1 MTHDDRN
8 APEPDADEPAADAS
22 LAALARERN
31 ELWTEALRAKAL
43 AREAARLESLVQVR
57 RRSISWRITAP
68 LRRARRTPAARHDDA
83 PTERDTSNASR
94 A

>member
-8 APEPDADEPAADAS
+8 APEPDPDEPAAS

-68 LRRARRTPAARHDDA
+68 LRRARRTPSADHDDA
-83 PTERDTSNASR
+83 STDRDTSNASR
-94 A
+94 P